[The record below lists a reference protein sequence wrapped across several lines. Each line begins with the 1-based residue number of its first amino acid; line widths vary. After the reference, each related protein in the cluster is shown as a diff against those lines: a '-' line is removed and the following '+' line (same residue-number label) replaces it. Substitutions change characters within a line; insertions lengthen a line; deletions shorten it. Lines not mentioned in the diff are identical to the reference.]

1 MLSIVDRHYAKWNR
15 SEKDKYRR
23 YHFLCRVKKYSTLVN
38 ITKEKQTR
46 RYREQTVGN
55 QWEREGGEVL

>member
-1 MLSIVDRHYAKWNR
+1 MLSEIGQ
-15 SEKDKYRR
+15 RR
-23 YHFLCRVKKYSTLVN
+23 TNTIGYHFLCRVKKYSTLVN

-55 QWEREGGEVL
+55 QWEREGGEAL